1 MKCRRYQT
9 PCLCGFVRKF
19 FISHEDTEAQS
30 LKNSVNRPDNR
41 VFKISLAEVY

>member
-1 MKCRRYQT
+1 MPTISNSVSLRLREKA
-9 PCLCGFVRKF
+9 LF
-19 FISHEDTEAQS
+19 FSHEDTEAQS